1 MKTITAYDNP
11 ALNSAITKSWKRL
24 VPLMFILYFIA
35 FIDRVNVGFAK
46 EAMQVDIGLSNSAFA
61 LGAGIFF
68 AAYALFGIPA
78 NLILNKIG
86 AQKWLSITTALWG
99 VLSALTGLVQTETQ
113 FIVLRFLLGL
123 GEAGFYPGILLL
135 ASIYFPNKVRAS
147 VVGIFVLGVPLALTL
162 GSPISG
168 ALLEMHGFLGKPGWF
183 WMFFIEGIPAVIMGI
198 FAWFWLD
205 DTPAKARFL
214 NDEEKKA
221 LIAQLQQEQ
230 RQTETSSVGTA
241 LKSLKVW
248 HLALIYGT
256 IQISVYG
263 LMFFLPSQVASLMGS
278 TLGFKESLVAAIPWA
293 CSAVGVYYIPRLA
306 DKMPARRVLISVIS
320 MLAAALGLF
329 VSAWSGPVLAIAALS
344 LSAIGFLSVQPI
356 FWTFPAQIVSG
367 SALAASIGFC
377 TTMGAF
383 CSFLAPLIRVEV
395 DAFFGNDS
403 AGLVALSLITVC
415 CALLIAALA
424 GRKATNGV
432 AVPHH

>member
-1 MKTITAYDNP
+1 
-11 ALNSAITKSWKRL
+11 
-24 VPLMFILYFIA
+24 
-35 FIDRVNVGFAK
+35 
-46 EAMQVDIGLSNSAFA
+46 
-61 LGAGIFF
+61 
-68 AAYALFGIPA
+68 
-78 NLILNKIG
+78 
-86 AQKWLSITTALWG
+86 
-99 VLSALTGLVQTETQ
+99 
-113 FIVLRFLLGL
+113 
-123 GEAGFYPGILLL
+123 
-135 ASIYFPNKVRAS
+135 
-147 VVGIFVLGVPLALTL
+147 
-162 GSPISG
+162 
-168 ALLEMHGFLGKPGWF
+168 MHGFLGKPGWF

-214 NDEEKKA
+214 NEEEKKA

-306 DKMPARRVLISVIS
+306 DKMPARRVLISVIC

-395 DAFFGNDS
+395 DTFFGNDS

-424 GRKATNGV
+424 SRKATNGV
-432 AVPHH
+432 AVTHH

>member
-1 MKTITAYDNP
+1 
-11 ALNSAITKSWKRL
+11 
-24 VPLMFILYFIA
+24 
-35 FIDRVNVGFAK
+35 
-46 EAMQVDIGLSNSAFA
+46 
-61 LGAGIFF
+61 
-68 AAYALFGIPA
+68 
-78 NLILNKIG
+78 
-86 AQKWLSITTALWG
+86 
-99 VLSALTGLVQTETQ
+99 
-113 FIVLRFLLGL
+113 
-123 GEAGFYPGILLL
+123 
-135 ASIYFPNKVRAS
+135 
-147 VVGIFVLGVPLALTL
+147 
-162 GSPISG
+162 
-168 ALLEMHGFLGKPGWF
+168 
-183 WMFFIEGIPAVIMGI
+183 
-198 FAWFWLD
+198 
-205 DTPAKARFL
+205 
-214 NDEEKKA
+214 
-221 LIAQLQQEQ
+221 
-230 RQTETSSVGTA
+230 
-241 LKSLKVW
+241 
-248 HLALIYGT
+248 
-256 IQISVYG
+256 
-263 LMFFLPSQVASLMGS
+263 MFFLPSQVASLMGS

-306 DKMPARRVLISVIS
+306 DKMPARRVLISVIC